1 LTNVFQFLTMN
12 KIIPIFMA
20 AVIGGGAFGLTINA
34 LQNAENGFAV
44 NKQFSA
50 NVAQNANVSTTTNWK
65 QKSPPV
71 IQAASAVLTEV
82 GGGGQ
87 SVVWAKNADKK
98 SPIASLTKLM
108 TAIIAA
114 EFYKQNQNITIT
126 KQAVEQL
133 DAAGFLRPGE
143 RLNLEELLKIMLVES
158 SNDAAFALTE
168 PMGGPN
174 GFVGLMNLKARD
186 LGLNRTYFFNPNGLD
201 PEDAG
206 SPPEQ
211 INLSTANDLV
221 NLAKY
226 IVSEHPE
233 IMRILGEK
241 KSAVYLNNG
250 QFHHNIQST
259 NELLGQVPDI
269 IGGKTGT
276 TDRAGGCL
284 LLIIRGKTPGTYLIG
299 VVLNSPDKF
308 ADMEKI
314 IENYGL

>member
-1 LTNVFQFLTMN
+1 
-12 KIIPIFMA
+12 MA

-34 LQNAENGFAV
+34 LQNTGNGFIID
-44 NKQFSA
+44 KQLGA
-50 NVAQNANVSTTTNWK
+50 NIVQNTNGSTTVDWK
-65 QKSPPV
+65 QKPAPV
-71 IQAASAVLTEV
+71 VQAANAVLTEV
-82 GGGGQ
+82 GSSNQ
-87 SVVWAKNADKK
+87 QNIIWAKNADKQ

-108 TAIIAA
+108 TAVIAA
-114 EFYKQNQNITIT
+114 EFYKQNQNIIIT

-133 DAAGFLRPGE
+133 DAAGFLRVGE
-143 RLNLEELLKIMLVES
+143 RLNLQELLKVMLIES

-201 PEDAG
+201 PEDTG
-206 SPPEQ
+206 SPLEQ
-211 INLSTANDLV
+211 INLSTTNDLV
-221 NLAKY
+221 SLVKY

-233 IMRILGEK
+233 IAKILGEK
-241 KSAVYLNNG
+241 GLALYSDNG
-250 QFHHNIQST
+250 RFHHNLQST
-259 NELLGQVPDI
+259 NELLGLIPSI

-284 LLIIRGKTPGTYLIG
+284 LLIIKGKTPGTYLIG

-308 ADMEKI
+308 GDMKKI